1 MVEYRNPW
9 QKKYIKIS
17 QKSGCISASYNIIEN
32 DEDSITVSYEN
43 DESSGEFR
51 YSNH

>member
-1 MVEYRNPW
+1 MMERRSPW

-17 QKSGCISASYNIIEN
+17 QKSGCISANYNIIEK
-32 DEDSITVSYEN
+32 DEDSIIVSYEN

-51 YSNH
+51 YPNH